1 METEEI
7 TRFDR
12 LVQQDSICQAIL
24 TELEKLDS
32 SKKIFSLKASH
43 LNNLLKIRH
52 NQLLEY

>member
-1 METEEI
+1 MKTEEI

-12 LVQQDSICQAIL
+12 LVQQDAICQAIL

-32 SKKIFSLKASH
+32 SKKVFSLKASH